1 MSFETMSTLR
11 EQENQLW
18 ADFER
23 RTEHM
28 MGRELAAEMNK
39 HCDAID
45 ELERDK
51 PGDSEELRKER
62 ALLREMRAAALEGRP

>member
-1 MSFETMSTLR
+1 MTFETMSTLR

-28 MGRELAAEMNK
+28 MGSELAVQMNR

-62 ALLREMRAAALEGRP
+62 ALLREMRGREAEEN

>member
-1 MSFETMSTLR
+1 MSTLR

-28 MGRELAAEMNK
+28 TGRELAAEMDR
-39 HCDAID
+39 HI
-45 ELERDK
+45 EQL
-51 PGDSEELRKER
+51 
-62 ALLREMRAAALEGRP
+62 AALTSAVEQPAEARAVE

>member
-1 MSFETMSTLR
+1 MTFETMSTLR

-28 MGRELAAEMNK
+28 MGRELAAEMDRHIK
-39 HCDAID
+39 Q
-45 ELERDK
+45 L
-51 PGDSEELRKER
+51 
-62 ALLREMRAAALEGRP
+62 AALTSAVEQPAEARAVE